1 MVRELAAQGAVAQG
15 PARARLPRRSN
26 GRFNMLVK
34 ITTSV
39 TSSTN
44 HLGNIKSPP
53 AYHVLAADERAALRM
68 MREVVKQSAPLQST
82 LL

>member
-1 MVRELAAQGAVAQG
+1 
-15 PARARLPRRSN
+15 
-26 GRFNMLVK
+26 MLVK

-53 AYHVLAADERAALRM
+53 AYHVLAADARAALRM